1 MKLIK
6 NILTAVGGLFILLMV
21 IFAVTGG
28 GKKAEDDAGATSG
41 EATGSPVAVAGQPA
55 EAPAEQAA
63 PRPELT
69 AAALVAAYEENT
81 VAADNQY
88 KGKPLD
94 VTGVV
99 SSINT
104 DMFGDAYITFKA
116 GNEFMPPQAKF
127 TDKQAVANLKKGAK
141 VKVSCVG
148 AGDIAK
154 TPMLKDCSLI

>member
-6 NILTAVGGLFILLMV
+6 NILTAVGGLFILLMI

-28 GKKAEDDAGATSG
+28 GKKSDGAAGEVSADGTPASVASIAHSS
-41 EATGSPVAVAGQPA
+41 EPSEQPAVA
-55 EAPAEQAA
+55 
-63 PRPELT
+63 RPELT

-88 KGKPLD
+88 KDKPID

-127 TDKQAVANLKKGAK
+127 TDKQAVANLKKGVK
-141 VKVSCVG
+141 VKVSCIG

-154 TPMLKDCSLI
+154 APMLKDCSLI